1 MSSLLKKLEQYNR
14 EREVGQADEVIMNE
28 SEDELHDG
36 SRQQDVP
43 TKTAE
48 IEKPS
53 PKPERDFSR
62 HPNSRTLYLSGKDFL
77 LFSMLTLAFLQMGII
92 EAEQVIE

>member
-1 MSSLLKKLEQYNR
+1 
-14 EREVGQADEVIMNE
+14 MNE

-43 TKTAE
+43 TKTVE

-53 PKPERDFSR
+53 PKFFPTPKQPQSR
-62 HPNSRTLYLSGKDFL
+62 LVRKIRRLCFLY
-77 LFSMLTLAFLQMGII
+77 
-92 EAEQVIE
+92 

>member
-1 MSSLLKKLEQYNR
+1 
-14 EREVGQADEVIMNE
+14 MNE

-53 PKPERDFSR
+53 PKFYR
-62 HPNSRTLYLSGKDFL
+62 HPNSRKAALYEESGGF
-77 LFSMLTLAFLQMGII
+77 AFCIEILGWLWYNEQNGPII
-92 EAEQVIE
+92 CLIYRNLYYFIL

>member
-1 MSSLLKKLEQYNR
+1 
-14 EREVGQADEVIMNE
+14 MNE

-62 HPNSRTLYLSGKDFL
+62 HPNSRKAALYEKSGGFAFCIEIFL
-77 LFSMLTLAFLQMGII
+77 V
-92 EAEQVIE
+92 VI

>member
-1 MSSLLKKLEQYNR
+1 
-14 EREVGQADEVIMNE
+14 MNE

-53 PKPERDFSR
+53 PKFYR
-62 HPNSRTLYLSGKDFL
+62 HPNSRKAALYEESGGF
-77 LFSMLTLAFLQMGII
+77 AFCI
-92 EAEQVIE
+92 EIFCWL